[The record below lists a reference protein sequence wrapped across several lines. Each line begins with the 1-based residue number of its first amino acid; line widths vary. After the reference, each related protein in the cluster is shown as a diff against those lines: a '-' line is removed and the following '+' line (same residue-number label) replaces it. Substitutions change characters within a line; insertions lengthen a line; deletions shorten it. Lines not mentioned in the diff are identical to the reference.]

1 MRLANCALLVPIPLV
16 LFLGG
21 CGQNA
26 GGLPA
31 DTHSVASNEDDHDH
45 SGWWCAEHGV
55 PEEECTRCDA
65 RLVANFKAK
74 GDWCDQHERPDSQ
87 CFHCHPEHEA
97 RFAARYEAKFGE
109 KPPTPTDP

>member
-1 MRLANCALLVPIPLV
+1 VRRANFVLLVLIPLV
-16 LFLGG
+16 LLLGG
-21 CGQNA
+21 CGQPT
-26 GGLPA
+26 GQLPA
-31 DTHSVASNEDDHDH
+31 DTHSVASDH

-65 RLVANFKAK
+65 SLVAGFKAK

-97 RFAARYEAKFGE
+97 RFAARYEAKFGK
-109 KPPTPTDP
+109 KPPAPTDP